1 MMYPRL
7 KLLRDLLAENG
18 SLWMTIDD
26 NEAHYAK
33 VLMDEIFGR
42 DNFIASVVWQKADS
56 PRNTAKYFSVDHD
69 DVFVYAKNA
78 EIWRPNL
85 MPRTEKQNAIYKNRD
100 NDPRGPWWPGDITAR
115 NPYSKGVYPIT
126 TPSGRVIPGPP
137 KGNYWRISKEKLEE
151 LDADGRIWWGEEGNN
166 RPTIKRF
173 LSEVK
178 QGVVPQTIWSHE
190 QAGST
195 RGSKK
200 ELQKLMDF
208 RDTSDV
214 FITPK
219 PVKLLQRILRVATDR
234 DSVVL
239 DSFAGSGT
247 TAHAVLKQNAEDGGD
262 RRFVLVEMEDYA
274 DSLTAE
280 RVRRVIRGEGG
291 QPILGTETGFDF
303 YSLGE
308 ELFTESG
315 DEINPEVKREAL
327 GRFVLFLET
336 GVAAESVAVNG
347 MGYVGSGSG
356 KDVYLFYAPDET
368 MVFSEEHLK
377 ALPDGEEA
385 RVVYADRC
393 AVDEE
398 ELEARGVA
406 FRKIPRDLQDLIAR
420 FNKDGKR

>member
-1 MMYPRL
+1 
-7 KLLRDLLAENG
+7 
-18 SLWMTIDD
+18 MTIDD

-33 VLMDEIFGR
+33 VLLDEIFGR
-42 DNFIASVVWQKADS
+42 DNFIASVIWQKSDG

-69 DVFVYAKNA
+69 YILVYAKSA
-78 EIWRPNL
+78 QAWRPNPI
-85 MPRTEKQNAIYKNRD
+85 PRTEKQNSIYKNPD
-100 NDPRGPWWPGDITAR
+100 NDPRGPWLSGDLTAR
-115 NPYSKGVYPIT
+115 NPYSRGTYSVT
-126 TPSGRVIPGPP
+126 TPSGRVIPGPA
-137 KGNYWRISKEKLEE
+137 KGRYWSISKERLEK
-151 LDADGRIWWGEEGNN
+151 LDAENRIWWGEKGNRVPN
-166 RPTIKRF
+166 IKRF

-178 QGVVPQTIWSHE
+178 QGVVPQTIWSYE

-208 RDTSDV
+208 EDTSDV

-219 PVKLLQRILRVATDR
+219 PVKLIQRILQVATDR
-234 DSVVL
+234 DSIVL

-247 TAHAVLKQNAEDGGD
+247 TAHAVLKQNAEDGGE

-291 QPILGTETGFDF
+291 QPTLGPESGFDF
-303 YSLGE
+303 YALGE

-315 DEINPEVKREAL
+315 DDINPEVKRETL

-336 GVAAESVAVNG
+336 GVAAEKVGANG
-347 MGYVGSGSG
+347 TGYLGSGSG
-356 KDVYLFYAPDET
+356 IDVYLFYAPDT
-368 MVFSEEHLK
+368 TTTFGEELLR
-377 ALPDGEEA
+377 ALPDGEA
-385 RVVYADRC
+385 TRVVYADRC

-398 ELEARGVA
+398 ELAARGVA
-406 FRKIPRDLQDLIAR
+406 FRKIPRDLRDLITR
-420 FNKDGKR
+420 FNKDGRR